1 MRRYDHYAGVYFGVL
16 DRDMR
21 ICLHSIR
28 NVKRISLDEPIS
40 MIWTDDR
47 TYAKYLTPTFEL
59 LWPQSVP
66 AADRIQELLEQ
77 GPPQADH

>member
-1 MRRYDHYAGVYFGVL
+1 MRHYDHYAGVYFGVL
-16 DRDMR
+16 DKR

-28 NVKRISLDEPIS
+28 NAARISLDEPIS

-59 LWPQSVP
+59 LWTQSVP
-66 AADRIQELLEQ
+66 AAERIQKLLEH